1 MKKIS
6 ICVAMLFSAASV
18 FSQVEKIKEAKKL
31 AGGETP
37 DFAKAI
43 STINEAIQNPATAND
58 VDVWYTK
65 GLIYSKQFEFEADK
79 RFQVPPQNPD
89 VNIQSEAAYNAY
101 KAWIVADSLD
111 VIESQN
117 NPKRKGKVKY
127 HNEIVKKVYAN
138 KDYLNQYGANLYQE
152 GKVIEANRVFADVAN
167 LPETK
172 LFKGYEKL
180 NPNDSLFINATENY
194 KLTLRS
200 VYSEVLNSGD
210 TAKAE
215 KIAVDANKKYP
226 EDPTFLTYTL
236 QHDIWAGRTEQAK
249 TKLDKAIQLNPN
261 SYVYYLVRA
270 NINGLSYETRSAAD
284 ADYKKALSMKPDS
297 YDITYAYGD
306 YKKQVGDDHYEE
318 AINVERK
325 DPAKAKA
332 ERQLFVSNY
341 EEAITY
347 IEKARTMKSSADAT
361 LLDNLAKVYAKLRS
375 YYYSIKD
382 NANFN
387 KYDKL
392 MKDTRAAMY

>member
-1 MKKIS
+1 MKKFA
-6 ICVAMLFSAASV
+6 ICVAMLVSAASV
-18 FSQVEKIKEAKKL
+18 FSQAEKIKEAKKL

-43 STINEAIQNPATAND
+43 STINEALQNPATAND
-58 VDVWYTK
+58 VEAWYTK
-65 GLIYSKQFEFEADK
+65 GLIYSKQFDFEADK
-79 RFQVPPQNPD
+79 RFQVPPQTPD

-101 KAWIVADSLD
+101 KTWLIADSLD

-117 NPKRKGKVKY
+117 NPKRKGKLKY
-127 HNEIVKKVYAN
+127 HNDIVKKVYAN
-138 KDYLNQYGANLYQE
+138 KDYLNNYGAILFQN
-152 GKVIEANRVFADVAN
+152 GKAVEANKVFADVAA

-180 NPNDSLFINATENY
+180 NPNDSLFINARDNY
-194 KLTLRS
+194 KLTLRN
-200 VYSEVLNSGD
+200 VYNDVLSNGD

-215 KIAVDANKKYP
+215 RIAIDANKKYP
-226 EDPTFLTYTL
+226 EDPTFLTLTL
-236 QHDIWAGRTEQAK
+236 QHDLWAGRSEQAK
-249 TKLDKAIQLNPN
+249 TKLDKAIQMNPN
-261 SYVYYLVRA
+261 SFVYYLVRA
-270 NINGLSYETRSAAD
+270 NINGLTAKTRPAAD
-284 ADYKKALSMKPDS
+284 ADYKKALSMNPES

-306 YKKQVGDDHYEE
+306 YKKMVGDDHYEE

-332 ERQLFVSNY
+332 EREQFVANY
-341 EEAITY
+341 NEAINY
-347 IEKARTMKSSADAT
+347 IEKARAMKSPADPG

-392 MKDTRAAMY
+392 MKDTRAAM